1 MEDGS
6 ECGQRRIVEADKPW
20 SVEQHGIDP
29 IPEVDRHGS
38 PAELFKMWV
47 GANINYVVLLTG
59 ALAVTK
65 GLSFWGAISAV
76 AVGNCLG
83 CAVLGMASIMG
94 PKTGTAGIVT
104 SRTSFGQLGA
114 VLPIFASTL
123 SALGWFSINSVVA
136 TQSLDQLF
144 HLMGL
149 PGTSTVSW
157 SAMLIVLAAE
167 ILLAIYG
174 HATIIAAEKWVSLVL
189 VVLFAGLM
197 VIVVPQI
204 DWGRHHAF
212 ANASGSSTFGTWLL
226 VMGLVFSYPI
236 SWTNFGSDYSRYLP
250 RATHWRSIAKYAGG
264 GQFVALVFCEIVGVF
279 FALAV
284 GGDLSDPVSDLPK
297 VLPTWYIAPFLVAVI
312 VGSIASNVPNGYTS
326 GLGLLALRIPIR
338 RVTSLLL
345 IAGATLLFRIATM
358 LFGHF
363 FDLYQQWL
371 GYIIIWTCPWV
382 SIVVIDY
389 FLRHETYDVK
399 DLMRW
404 GAGKYWYIG
413 GVNWTG
419 VVAFVLGLAASLLF
433 SNSDIY
439 SSRLMTSYLGGADL
453 SFEAGIVVAG
463 VVYFLLYRLVNLRH
477 ETSFPV

>member
-38 PAELFKMWV
+38 PAELFNMWI

-76 AVGNCLG
+76 LVGNCLG
-83 CAVLGMASIMG
+83 CTVLGMASIMG
-94 PKTGTAGIVT
+94 PKTGTAGIVA

-114 VLPIFASTL
+114 VLPISASTL

-144 HLMGL
+144 HLVGV
-149 PGTSTVSW
+149 PPSAVVSW
-157 SAMLIVLAAE
+157 AALLIVLIAE

-174 HATIIAAEKWVSLVL
+174 HATIIAAEKWIALVL
-189 VVLFAGLM
+189 IVLFTGLLI
-197 VIVVPQI
+197 IVYPQI
-204 DWGRHHAF
+204 HWAQ
-212 ANASGSSTFGTWLL
+212 APAAMPSSTSQFGTWLL

-236 SWTNFGSDYSRYLP
+236 SWTNFASDYSRYLP
-250 RATHWRSIAKYAGG
+250 RRTPWQSIVRYAGG
-264 GQFVALVFCEIVGVF
+264 GQFVSLVFCEIVGVF
-279 FALAV
+279 FAMAV
-284 GGDLSDPVSDLPK
+284 GGDLSDPVSALPK
-297 VLPTWYIAPFLVAVI
+297 VLPAWYVAPFLLAVI

-345 IAGATLLFRIATM
+345 IAVATLLFRIATM

-371 GYIIIWTCPWV
+371 GYIILWTCPWV

-389 FLRHETYDVK
+389 FLRQGTYNVN

-404 GAGKYWYIG
+404 GAGEYWFTAGI
-413 GVNWTG
+413 NWKG
-419 VVAFVLGLAASLLF
+419 AVAFVLGLAVSFLF

-439 SSRLMTSYLGGADL
+439 SSSLMTAYFGGADL
-453 SFEAGIVVAG
+453 SFEAGIIVAG
-463 VVYFLLYRLVNLRH
+463 LFYFLLYRADRSSSKVALA
-477 ETSFPV
+477 